1 MKTIQK
7 LLFLALIYQFMPSLL
22 AAQPVKP
29 GKSLT
34 PDKPLIFSRFPEKF
48 EYSASVLRQLFAAGV
63 NDNISIPL
71 PGNNS
76 FKGVVNTK
84 IQQDANVLSIN
95 VFSSNF
101 PGTLLN
107 ISLITLPDKTEKMI
121 GSFINPRNG
130 DVLMIEQEKGHYYI
144 RKDLQ
149 KFVMTECPLPGMI
162 EDQPDSNL

>member
-1 MKTIQK
+1 MKTMQK
-7 LLFLALIYQFMPSLL
+7 LLFLALIYQALPSLL
-22 AAQPVKP
+22 VAQPVKP
-29 GKSLT
+29 GKSVT
-34 PDKPLIFSRFPEKF
+34 PDKPLIFSRLPDKF
-48 EYSASVLRQLFAAGV
+48 EYSASLLRQLFNAEV
-63 NDNISIPL
+63 NDNINIPF

-76 FKGVVNTK
+76 FKGIVNAK
-84 IQQDANVLSIN
+84 IQRDANVLSVN

-107 ISLITLPDKTEKMI
+107 ISLITMADKTEKMI

-130 DVLMIEQEKGHYYI
+130 DVLMIEQEKDHYYI

-162 EDQPDSNL
+162 ENRPEQ